1 LLFHDVKTD
10 VHLAMASRFSKQHQI
25 PPGFPEVLK
34 DLTREVLRNQPPDVN
49 EFAARYFDALAT
61 GLPIE
66 TRKGLGELSSEADDL
81 SLEDAESI
89 IRDLFRK
96 YDVDGN
102 QVLDAEEFKN
112 LMDDLQQ
119 RFDFPKDHIY
129 LFLAEADMNSD
140 GMIEYEEFIP
150 LALQIIQ
157 SMLAKRR
164 LEQQLDNVDKHA
176 EDLLVR
182 GMDREEL
189 TELVN
194 SIFDQIDEDQSGTLS
209 MQEFVSALTSMELGL
224 TRREINAIMFEID
237 KDKDGSVNYK
247 EFVPFA
253 FELLKKLTSLR
264 LLESELNND
273 EIGQYLIDLFKAKD
287 TEMTGLLSVDEIR
300 DLLHQAMLGLTR
312 MQIYCVLSEA
322 EVNEDNLVS
331 YASFI
336 PRAVGLIRSM
346 LSFEKSIARQAH
358 DAGPEAE
365 DAFYNTLDEAFAN
378 FETLPL
384 AEFMEQLEQCGVLD
398 QRELY
403 AAKHLLS
410 AYGGEVPVEDAKV
423 QIWTLVK
430 NMRRNGTPVT
440 PVQ

>member
-1 LLFHDVKTD
+1 
-10 VHLAMASRFSKQHQI
+10 MASRFSKQHQI
-25 PPGFPEVLK
+25 PPGFAEVLK
-34 DLTREVLRNQPPDVN
+34 DLTREVLRNQPPDIDQ
-49 EFAARYFDALAT
+49 FAARYFDALAT
-61 GLPIE
+61 GVP
-66 TRKGLGELSSEADDL
+66 TDNRNGLGEQNSEPDDL
-81 SLEDAESI
+81 SLDDAESI

-102 QVLDAEEFKN
+102 QVLDADEFKN

-119 RFDFPKDHIY
+119 RFDFPKDHVY

-157 SMLAKRR
+157 SMLAKKR
-164 LEQQLDNVDKHA
+164 LEHQMDTADKHA
-176 EDLLVR
+176 EELLVR

-189 TELVN
+189 TELMN
-194 SIFDQIDEDQSGTLS
+194 SLFDQIDEDRSGTLN

-237 KDKDGSVNYK
+237 RDKDGSVTYK

-253 FELLKKLTSLR
+253 FDLLKKLTTLR
-264 LLESELNND
+264 LLESGLNND
-273 EIGQYLIDLFKAKD
+273 EIGQYLVDLFKAKD
-287 TEMTGLLSVDEIR
+287 TEMTGLLHIDEIR

-322 EVNEDNLVS
+322 DANADNLVS

-346 LSFEKSIARQAH
+346 LSFDQNIARQAQ

-365 DAFYNTLDEAFAN
+365 DAFYNKLDEAFAN
-378 FETLPL
+378 VETLP
-384 AEFMEQLEQCGVLD
+384 FSDFIEQLEQCGVVD

-403 AAKHLLS
+403 ATKHLLS
-410 AYGGEVPVEDAKV
+410 AYQGEVPVEDAKV
-423 QIWTLVK
+423 QIWSLVK
-430 NMRRNGTPVT
+430 NMRRHGTSD
-440 PVQ
+440 

>member
-1 LLFHDVKTD
+1 
-10 VHLAMASRFSKQHQI
+10 M
-25 PPGFPEVLK
+25 GK
-34 DLTREVLRNQPPDVN
+34 DLTREVLRNQPPDIDQ
-49 EFAARYFDALAT
+49 FAARYFDALAT
-61 GLPIE
+61 GVP
-66 TRKGLGELSSEADDL
+66 TDNRNGLGEHSSEPDDL

-102 QVLDAEEFKN
+102 QVLDADEFKN

-119 RFDFPKDHIY
+119 RFDFPKDHVY

-157 SMLAKRR
+157 SMLAKKR
-164 LEQQLDNVDKHA
+164 LEHQMDTVDKHA
-176 EDLLVR
+176 EELLVR

-189 TELVN
+189 TELMN
-194 SIFDQIDEDQSGTLS
+194 TIFDQIDEDQSGTLS
-209 MQEFVSALTSMELGL
+209 MQELVAGLTSMELGL

-237 KDKDGSVNYK
+237 RDKDGSVTYK

-253 FELLKKLTSLR
+253 FDLLKKLTSLR
-264 LLESELNND
+264 LLESGLNND
-273 EIGQYLIDLFKAKD
+273 EIGQYLVDLFKAKD
-287 TEMTGLLSVDEIR
+287 TEMTGLLHIDEIR

-322 EVNEDNLVS
+322 EANADNLVS

-346 LSFEKSIARQAH
+346 LSFDQNIARQAQ

-365 DAFYNTLDEAFAN
+365 DAFYNTLDEAFASV
-378 FETLPL
+378 ETLPL
-384 AEFMEQLEQCGVLD
+384 SDFIEQLEQCGVVD

-403 AAKHLLS
+403 ATKHLLS

-423 QIWTLVK
+423 QIWSLVK
-430 NMRRNGTPVT
+430 NMRRHGTSD
-440 PVQ
+440 